1 VKNESAFRS
10 LAERSQDASATLK
23 RGILASSGCVGFNAA
38 MSSLSGQR
46 IVLGV
51 SGSIAAYK
59 AADLTSQLRKL
70 GAEVFVVM
78 TDGAAKFITPLTL
91 QTLSRHPVSTDLW
104 AEGNGWQPGHV
115 ELADKADLLVVAPA
129 TANVIAQ
136 FAQGLAADELS
147 SLYLV
152 CRAPVL
158 IAPAMNGKM
167 WTHPAT
173 VANVTTLKGRGVE
186 FIGPEEGML
195 ACGYEGIGRLW
206 PVEGIVERIVARVG
220 RASGE

>member
-1 VKNESAFRS
+1 MV
-10 LAERSQDASATLK
+10 
-23 RGILASSGCVGFNAA
+23 
-38 MSSLSGQR
+38 LSGMVPTLAGKS

-51 SGSIAAYK
+51 SGSIAAFK
-59 AADLTSQLRKL
+59 AAELTSLLRKR
-70 GAEVFVVM
+70 GADVFPVM
-78 TDGAAKFITPLTL
+78 TEGAQKFITPLTL
-91 QTLSRHPVSTDLW
+91 QTLARQPVASDLW
-104 AEGNGWQPGHV
+104 EEGNGWQPGHI

-129 TANVIAQ
+129 TANVISH
-136 FAQGLAADELS
+136 FAHGAAPDYLS

-173 VANVTTLKGRGVE
+173 VKNVEELQKRGVH

-195 ACGYEGIGRLW
+195 ACGYEGVGRLW
-206 PVEGIVERIVARVG
+206 PVEGIVARIEALLATPPAREVI
-220 RASGE
+220 

>member
-1 VKNESAFRS
+1 
-10 LAERSQDASATLK
+10 
-23 RGILASSGCVGFNAA
+23 
-38 MSSLSGQR
+38 MSMLPTLSGKR
-46 IVLGV
+46 IILGV
-51 SGSIAAYK
+51 TGSIAAYK
-59 AADLTSQLRKL
+59 AAELTSQLRKR
-70 GAEVFVVM
+70 GADVFPVM
-78 TDGAAKFITPLTL
+78 TQGAQKFITPLTL
-91 QTLSRHPVSTDLW
+91 QTLARQPVASDLW
-104 AEGNGWQPGHV
+104 NEGNGWQPGHI

-129 TANVIAQ
+129 TADVIAQ
-136 FAQGLAADELS
+136 FAHGLAPDFLS

-173 VANVTTLKGRGVE
+173 EANAATLRARGTQ

-206 PVEGIVERIVARVG
+206 PVEGILARIEEILGAGVPKPQ
-220 RASGE
+220 